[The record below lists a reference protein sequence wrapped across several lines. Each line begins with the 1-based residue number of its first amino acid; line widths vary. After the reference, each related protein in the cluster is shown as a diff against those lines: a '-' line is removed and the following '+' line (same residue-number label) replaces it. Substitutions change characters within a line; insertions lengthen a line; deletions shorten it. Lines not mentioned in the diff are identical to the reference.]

1 MGYKSDFLNYFRRPL
16 ATPRI
21 DGLLADLIELFPNST
36 LLRRVAPG
44 PPLYASGSTRS
55 IRRYG
60 INFEIDVSD
69 YPGWSLFYYSTADSS
84 RGVLEFA
91 NEADVVLDIGGNIGQ
106 TALMLAKK
114 VGEAGKVISFEP
126 FPNSISRFEKN
137 LALNPDVANVSL
149 QKFGLGSKEQDVRM
163 IEEGANNSAGNRIV
177 ANDAAVSAQVIEI
190 KVRVLDDFVR
200 DLAPERID
208 LIKIDV
214 EGYEMR
220 VLEGAEKTLVK
231 FRPKLFIEVSD
242 QALQN
247 QNSSA
252 SEVISF
258 LAHLGYRFRDMS
270 TSRSITSASQLGSHT
285 DLYCEFTLQ

>member
-21 DGLLADLIELFPNST
+21 DGLLADLIELFPNSN
-36 LLRRVAPG
+36 LLRRVAPS

-208 LIKIDV
+208 
-214 EGYEMR
+214 
-220 VLEGAEKTLVK
+220 
-231 FRPKLFIEVSD
+231 
-242 QALQN
+242 
-247 QNSSA
+247 
-252 SEVISF
+252 
-258 LAHLGYRFRDMS
+258 
-270 TSRSITSASQLGSHT
+270 
-285 DLYCEFTLQ
+285 